1 MTLFSTGSSR
11 VETGITMP
19 IVRKIRTVVTSHN
32 TPTTE
37 YVVVSVAQPTSQK
50 AKGNYTK
57 KMGIQPVKY
66 FYKNTY
72 QKLINTQDTLLNE
85 KEFIGYFKEKYKLA
99 EDGFDVTRMYRG
111 DNYNLYLVLVI
122 EFNTTINEFQT
133 SVSWELYDF
142 KTSLE
147 KDQDQEVFQSVIE
160 KHQTVGRDFKKNY
173 WCNSTGKTKMKPLKL
188 WKTLTGYCFN

>member
-1 MTLFSTGSSR
+1 
-11 VETGITMP
+11 MP
-19 IVRKIRTVVTSHN
+19 IIRKIRTVVTSLD
-32 TPTTE
+32 TPATE
-37 YVVVSVAQPTSQK
+37 YVVVSVAQPTTQNGK
-50 AKGNYTK
+50 EKVRENNAK

-72 QKLINTQDTLLNE
+72 QKLINTHHTLLNE
-85 KEFIGYFKEKYKLA
+85 EEFIEYFKSKYKLA

-111 DNYNLYLVLVI
+111 ENYNLYLVLI
-122 EFNTTINEFQT
+122 IDFNTNISEFKT

-160 KHQTVGRDFKKNY
+160 KHKTVGRDFKKNY
-173 WCNSTGKTKMKPLKL
+173 WCNSSGKTKMKPLKL